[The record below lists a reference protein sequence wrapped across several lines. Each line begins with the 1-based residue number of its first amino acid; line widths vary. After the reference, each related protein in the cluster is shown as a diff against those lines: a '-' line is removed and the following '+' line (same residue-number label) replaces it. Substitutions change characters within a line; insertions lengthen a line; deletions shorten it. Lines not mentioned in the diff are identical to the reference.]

1 MAKKR
6 IITIVAILM
15 AIAGAFVVLHIVENL
30 DDDFVAPEP
39 IERIFVLGDESG
51 DAPSAQTVQV
61 NNEFGSFTIVNVN
74 PDEEFPPEFTLEGFE
89 DYDLQGSRLIQIAN
103 SARSLIASEIL
114 FEEDANLAELGL
126 TNPSATITIDYVD
139 GTSAVL
145 LIGDVAPGGDGA
157 YAMRQGDS
165 VVYLI
170 PSNVAESFWRRD
182 LDLLSLSITETP
194 EEMPEIRRAV
204 LGGSVRTEPI
214 VIEEMPVEEDA
225 PFVLA
230 THLIVS
236 PVQNRLNATL
246 GLESLI
252 FSYGLQADKIEAR
265 FESAEELEAWGL
277 DEPYSTLEIVSTTH
291 ESFKLM
297 VSAPD
302 EYGMVYL
309 IRENHS
315 LVYRLNSQFI
325 LWLEL
330 TYFEMMDKFLVLPF
344 IDSISLL
351 EIHLPEDTINITL
364 EGEGQELEVFVNGA
378 LYEAGEGVDS
388 VGNFRTL
395 YQDFLMLRYES
406 IPDEPMSPDAPI
418 LLQFTYHYRDGSPP
432 DTVTV
437 FEGAA
442 RRVYVQLNDETPM
455 FGLSSFVDHLYRS
468 IQSFLEG
475 EQVISYL

>member
-6 IITIVAILM
+6 IITIVAILI
-15 AIAGAFVVLHIVENL
+15 AIVGAFVVLQLIENIE
-30 DDDFVAPEP
+30 DDFVAPEP
-39 IERIFVLGDESG
+39 ATRIFVLGDESG
-51 DAPSAQTVQV
+51 NAPSAQTVVV
-61 NNEFGSFTIVNVN
+61 NNEFGSFTIVNTN
-74 PDEEFPPEFTLEGFE
+74 PEEEPPHQFTLEGFE
-89 DYDLQGSRLIQIAN
+89 DYDLQGNRLIQIAN
-103 SARSLIASEIL
+103 SARNLMASEIL

-126 TNPSATITIDYVD
+126 TNPSATVTIHYVD
-139 GTSAVL
+139 GTSVVL

-157 YAMRQGDS
+157 YAMRQDDS

-170 PSNVAESFWRRD
+170 PSNAAESFLRRE

-194 EEMPEIRRAV
+194 EEMPEITRAV
-204 LGGSVRTEPI
+204 LGGSVRAEPI
-214 VIEEMPVEEDA
+214 VIEGLPVEEEL
-225 PFVLA
+225 PFIMT

-236 PVQNRLNATL
+236 PVQNRLNAAN
-246 GLESLI
+246 GLEPLI
-252 FSYGLQADKIEAR
+252 HSYGLRAEKIEAR
-265 FESAEELEAWGL
+265 FESSEELEAWGL

-325 LWLEL
+325 PWFEL
-330 TYFEMMDKFLVLPF
+330 TYFEMMDKLLILPF
-344 IDSISLL
+344 VDSVSLL
-351 EIHLPEDTINITL
+351 EIHLADRTINISL
-364 EGEGQELEVFVNGA
+364 EGEGQELEVFVDGV
-378 LYEAGEGVDS
+378 LYEAEEGVDS
-388 VGNFRTL
+388 VGNFRAL
-395 YQDFLMLRYES
+395 YQDLLMLRYES
-406 IPDEPMSPDAPI
+406 IPEEPMSPDTPI
-418 LLQFTYHYRDGSPP
+418 LLQFIYHYRDGSPP

-455 FGLSSFVDHLYRS
+455 FGLSSFVDHLHRS
-468 IQSFLEG
+468 IHSFLEG
-475 EQVISYL
+475 EKVMTYL